1 MPVDERPSEL
11 FSKLF
16 PEVVGARP
24 NDNLPCA
31 LCGDYGG
38 IIIVEARDR
47 TYDVCYRCAASV
59 GIKW

>member
-1 MPVDERPSEL
+1 MDERL
-11 FSKLF
+11 SKLSSLF

-38 IIIVEARDR
+38 IVIVEIQDS
-47 TYDVCYRCAASV
+47 TYDICNRCVASV
-59 GIKW
+59 EIKCRD